1 MPHTPKANSVR
12 QSLPANG
19 EMAELIGT
27 LDWSSTPIGAPENW
41 PLALRTMAPIL
52 LANRFPQ
59 LLWWGPEYIC
69 IYNDAYIPILGNKH
83 PWGLGR
89 PVCEC
94 WSEVWDVLRPLI
106 DRPFHGGPATWIEDF
121 ELPLNRLGFME
132 ETHFT
137 VAYSAVPD
145 EAAPGGIGG
154 VLATVH
160 EITEKVFGQRR
171 VAILRDL
178 GTGATGAKTVDEACA
193 TAAATLKPHTKDIPF
208 AILYV
213 IDASGTHARL
223 AASCGIDERGN
234 MRPALIPLDNSDDQ
248 NAAWPLADARRTGR
262 MRLVEDLPSRFVD
275 IPPGPWSDPPRRA
288 AIVPIRSHIANQ
300 LSGFL
305 VAGVSARIQ
314 FNEAYRNFLNLAATQ
329 IAAAISNA
337 QSYQEE
343 RKRAEALAEIDR
355 AKTAFFSN
363 VSHEFRTPL
372 TLMLGPL
379 DDALANSHG
388 VLPMGAAASLAVAHR
403 NALRLLKL
411 VNTMLDFSRIEAGR
425 AQACYQ
431 PVDLAALTEELASNF
446 QSLCDKAG
454 LRLTVHCAHGEPV
467 YVDRDMWEK
476 IVLNLLSNAFK
487 FTFRGGIEV
496 RLEGTE
502 GQAVLS
508 VRDTGVGIPDRELP
522 HMFERFHRIEH
533 NGIDHHKGRTH
544 EGTGIGL
551 ALVQELAKLHGGTVS
566 VESKEGEGSTFRV
579 AIPRG
584 KAHLDPERIGDSSP
598 VDSTPA
604 MPAAFIEEAM
614 RWLPDEILPDGT
626 LPNDAFGE
634 SRRTGLSEGGAEQ
647 KHGKSRILWAD
658 DNADMRAYVSR
669 LLRERFN
676 VEAVPDGNA
685 ALIAARMHKPDLIL
699 TDVMM
704 PGLDGF
710 GLLRE
715 LRADPQLGDIPVILL
730 SARAGEEARIE
741 GMQAG
746 ADDYL
751 TKPFSARQLLGLVES
766 HLKMSAFRREM
777 AEAAKR
783 AERNASLLAS
793 IVESSDDAII
803 SKDLDGTIM
812 SWNQGAERLFGYN
825 ADEVVGQSITLL
837 IPPDRL
843 DEEPEILA
851 RLRRGERVE
860 HFETIRVRRD
870 GVLLNISLTISP
882 IRDAQGRIVGASK
895 TARDI
900 TEHVRQQQA
909 LKEANAALRQ
919 ANSDLQQ
926 FAYSA
931 SHDLQEP
938 LRMVRAYSE
947 LLQRRFGGQL
957 GQDGDEFIRHTVD
970 GAIRMDNL
978 LRDLR
983 TYIRISAAD
992 RKSGEETDAG
1002 EVLNKAL
1009 ANLQSVIDAS
1019 GASIHAAPLPRVR
1032 MLEFELQQVFQNLI
1046 VNAIRYRASEPP
1058 DIHISATPRDGAW
1071 LFSVQ
1076 DNGIG
1081 IEPQFRDQIFGIFKR
1096 LHTNTAYPGTGI
1108 GLAICQRIFERAGG
1122 RIWVESESGKGSTF
1136 YFTIPAASDG
1146 NVQAA

>member
-1 MPHTPKANSVR
+1 MPHTPKANSVVP
-12 QSLPANG
+12 SLSANG
-19 EMAELIGT
+19 EMAELIGAF
-27 LDWSSTPIGAPENW
+27 DWSSTPVGAPENW

-59 LLWWGPEYIC
+59 LLWWGSEYIC

-89 PVCEC
+89 PVREC

-106 DRPFHGGPATWIEDF
+106 DTPFHGGPATWIEDF
-121 ELPLNRLGFME
+121 ELTIHRLGFTE

-145 EAAPGGIGG
+145 DTAPGGIGG

-160 EITEKVFGQRR
+160 EISEKVVGQRR

-178 GTGATGAKTVDEACA
+178 SADATGAKTVDEACT
-193 TAAATLKPHTKDIPF
+193 TAAATLKPHIKDIPF

-223 AASCGIDERGN
+223 AASCGIDERED
-234 MRPALIPLDNSDDQ
+234 MRPALIPLDNAGGRS
-248 NAAWPLADARRTGR
+248 AAWPLAAAQNTGQ
-262 MRLVEDLPSRFVD
+262 MQLVEDLPSRFVD
-275 IPPGPWSDPPRRA
+275 IPQGPWSDAPRRA

-305 VAGVSARIQ
+305 VAGLSAWLQ
-314 FNEAYRNFLNLAATQ
+314 FDDGYRNFLNLAATQ
-329 IAAAISNA
+329 IAAAISSA

-379 DDALANSHG
+379 EDALANSHG
-388 VLPMGAAASLAVAHR
+388 VLPTGAAASLAVAHR

-431 PVDLAALTEELASNF
+431 PIDLAALTEELASNF

-454 LRLTVHCAHGEPV
+454 LQLTVHCTPGEPV

-487 FTFRGGIEV
+487 FTLKGGIEV
-496 RLEGTE
+496 RLKGTE
-502 GQAVLS
+502 GQAVLT
-508 VRDTGVGIPDRELP
+508 VRDTGVGIPDSELP

-533 NGIDHHKGRTH
+533 SGIEHSHGRTH

-551 ALVQELAKLHGGTVS
+551 ALVQELVKLHGGAVG

-584 KAHLDPERIGDSSP
+584 KAHLDPERIRN
-598 VDSTPA
+598 STPA
-604 MPAAFIEEAM
+604 GSTAVMPAAFIEEAM
-614 RWLPDEILPDGT
+614 RWLPDEMLPDGT

-634 SRRTGLSEGGAEQ
+634 TRRTGLQGDATRQ
-647 KHGKSRILWAD
+647 KQGKSLILWAD

-669 LLRERFN
+669 LLGEHFD

-685 ALIAARMHKPDLIL
+685 ALIAARTHKPDLIL

-715 LRADPQLGDIPVILL
+715 VRADPQLSDVPVILL

-741 GMQAG
+741 GLQAG

-751 TKPFSARQLLGLVES
+751 TKPFSARQMLGLVES
-766 HLKMSAFRREM
+766 HIKLSHFRRETIK
-777 AEAAKR
+777 ALKR

-793 IVESSDDAII
+793 IVEFSDDAII

-812 SWNQGAERLFGYN
+812 SWNQGAERLFGYT
-825 ADEVVGQSITLL
+825 AEEVIGQSINLV

-843 DEEPEILA
+843 NEELEILA
-851 RLRRGERVE
+851 QLRRGESVE
-860 HFETIRVRRD
+860 HFETIRMRRD
-870 GVLLNISLTISP
+870 GVLLNLSLTISP
-882 IRDAQGRIVGASK
+882 IRDTQGRIVGASK

-900 TEHVRQQQA
+900 TERVRQQQA

-957 GQDGDEFIRHTVD
+957 GQDGDQFIRHTVE
-970 GAIRMDNL
+970 GATRMDNL

-992 RKSGEETDAG
+992 RKAGEETDAG
-1002 EVLNKAL
+1002 EVLNKVL
-1009 ANLQSVIDAS
+1009 ANLQPAIDAS
-1019 GASIHAAPLPRVR
+1019 GASIHAAPLPRVS
-1032 MLEFELQQVFQNLI
+1032 MPEFELEQVFHSLI
-1046 VNAIRYRASEPP
+1046 SNAIRYRTSEPP
-1058 DIHISATPRDGAW
+1058 NIRIAATPRDGAW

-1096 LHTNTAYPGTGI
+1096 LHTNAAYPGTGM
-1108 GLAICQRIFERAGG
+1108 GLAICLRIFERAGG
-1122 RIWVESESGKGSTF
+1122 RIWVESGPGKGSTF
-1136 YFTIPAASDG
+1136 YFTIPAASAE